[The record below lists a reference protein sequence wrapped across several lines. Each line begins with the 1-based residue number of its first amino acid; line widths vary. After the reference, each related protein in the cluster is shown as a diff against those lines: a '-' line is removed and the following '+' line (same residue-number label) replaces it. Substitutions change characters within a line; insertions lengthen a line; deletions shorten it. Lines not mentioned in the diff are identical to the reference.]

1 MSLLFT
7 YTITY
12 YNMFQ
17 NSILD
22 FEGTAL
28 DPKPSAQVGIV
39 IVISLNALAIGISLL
54 ALGLY
59 SGLV

>member
-1 MSLLFT
+1 
-7 YTITY
+7 
-12 YNMFQ
+12 MFQ